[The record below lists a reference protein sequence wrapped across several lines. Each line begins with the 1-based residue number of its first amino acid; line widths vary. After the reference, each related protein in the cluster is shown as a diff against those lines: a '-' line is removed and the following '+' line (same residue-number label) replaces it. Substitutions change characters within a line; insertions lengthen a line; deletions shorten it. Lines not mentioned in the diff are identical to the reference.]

1 MNAHQRGV
9 VSNKG
14 GCRMN
19 VKFPKPL
26 PERQVF
32 GGGKPRTFKKED
44 QVVHP
49 RSVQPLEL
57 LIIKRARQ
65 IQPLNQRPYPR
76 RDRSYSRCSF
86 THQRDL

>member
-19 VKFPKPL
+19 VKFPKPF
-26 PERQVF
+26 PEREVF
-32 GGGKPRTFKKED
+32 EGGKPRAFKK
-44 QVVHP
+44 QHQMIHP
-49 RSVQPLEL
+49 RLVQPLEL

-65 IQPLNQRPYPR
+65 IQPFDQGSNPWS
-76 RDRSYSRCSF
+76 DGSFSRF
-86 THQRDL
+86 GFAHQRDL